1 MKPLHTGLALS
12 VTVALF
18 YSLCALVEVTW
29 PDQFMGFMNG
39 LFHGLDFRKLMTT
52 EPYNWSSFFF
62 ALVILASW
70 AFAIGAFFAWF
81 QNALSSVQGRHVMQ
95 HE

>member
-12 VTVALF
+12 ATVALF

-29 PDQFMGFMNG
+29 PDQFMGFMKG
-39 LFHGLDFRKLMTT
+39 LFHGLDFREFMTT

-62 ALVILASW
+62 ALVIVAVW
-70 AFAIGAFFAWF
+70 AFSIGAFFAWVH
-81 QNALSSVQGRHVMQ
+81 NALSSVQGRHVMQ

>member
-1 MKPLHTGLALS
+1 MKPLHTGLALAA
-12 VTVALF
+12 TVALF

-39 LFHGLDFRKLMTT
+39 LFHGLDFRKLVTT
-52 EPYNWSSFFF
+52 EAYNWSSFLN
-62 ALVILASW
+62 ALVILAVW
-70 AFAIGAFFAWF
+70 AFAAGAFFAWIH
-81 QNALSSVQGRHVMQ
+81 NALSSVRGRHVMQ